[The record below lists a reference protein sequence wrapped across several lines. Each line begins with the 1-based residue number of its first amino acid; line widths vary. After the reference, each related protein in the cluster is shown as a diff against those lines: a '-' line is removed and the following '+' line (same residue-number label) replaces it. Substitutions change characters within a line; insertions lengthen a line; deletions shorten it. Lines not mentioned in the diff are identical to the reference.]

1 MKEAG
6 SKTSSL
12 VTRAGYEWWARKDFY
27 KAIKEYQ
34 SLSKKNG
41 SFQQL
46 SSEE

>member
-12 VTRAGYEWWARKDFY
+12 VTRAGYKWWARRDFH

-41 SFQQL
+41 SLQKL